1 MSSVTTQN
9 EIEYPES
16 DGKPMGETDLHRDW
30 MFRLLE
36 IFRQRYR
43 EQQVYI
49 ASDLLV
55 YYEEGTPSKFVVPD
69 CFVVLDCKPGRRR
82 TFQTWNEKR
91 VPDVVFEVT
100 SRGTSSID
108 IVDKPVIYE
117 RMGVQEYFLY
127 DPTASYLEPPLQ
139 GYRMTKG
146 SLHQI
151 AETNERLRCETLGV
165 ELFLREDD
173 LVIVDTKT
181 GVEKL
186 TKADAEEAAREQ
198 AERMQ
203 LEALRKQVEAQQKQL
218 EAQQK
223 QIEATRKQEQ
233 ELEARLIAE
242 RRVQELEEKLRRLE
256 NGD

>member
-43 EQQVYI
+43 DQQVYI

-91 VPDVVFEVT
+91 VPNVVFEVT

-139 GYRMTKG
+139 GYRMTNG

-151 AETNERLRCETLGV
+151 AEANGRIRCETLGV
-165 ELFLREDD
+165 ELFLREDN
-173 LVIVDTKT
+173 LVIVDKET
-181 GVEKL
+181 GVEQL
-186 TKADAEEAAREQ
+186 TRADAEELAREQ
-198 AERMQ
+198 AERM
-203 LEALRKQVEAQQKQL
+203 
-218 EAQQK
+218 
-223 QIEATRKQEQ
+223 QEQ

-256 NGD
+256 SGN

>member
-1 MSSVTTQN
+1 MGSVTTQN

-43 EQQVYI
+43 DQRVYI

-55 YYEEGTPSKFVVPD
+55 YYEEGSPSKFVVPD
-69 CFVVLDCKPGRRR
+69 CFVVLDCEPGRRR
-82 TFQTWNEKR
+82 TFQTWKENR
-91 VPDVVFEVT
+91 VPEVVFEVT
-100 SRGTSSID
+100 SRGTSSTD

-139 GYRMTKG
+139 GYRMTG
-146 SLHQI
+146 GTLHRI
-151 AETNERLRCETLGV
+151 AETNGRLRCETLGV

-173 LVIVDTKT
+173 LVIVETET
-181 GVEKL
+181 GVEQV
-186 TKADAEEAAREQ
+186 TRADAEELAR
-198 AERMQ
+198 
-203 LEALRKQVEAQQKQL
+203 
-218 EAQQK
+218 
-223 QIEATRKQEQ
+223 EQ

-242 RRVQELEEKLRRLE
+242 RRVRELEEKIRRLE
-256 NGD
+256 GGN

>member
-1 MSSVTTQN
+1 MSSVTTRN

-36 IFRQRYR
+36 VFRQRYR
-43 EQQVYI
+43 DQQVYI

-55 YYEEGTPSKFVVPD
+55 YFEEGKPSKFVVPD
-69 CFVVLDCKPGRRR
+69 CFVVLDCNPERRR
-82 TFQTWNEKR
+82 TFQTWIEKR

-117 RMGVQEYFLY
+117 RMGVREYFLY

-139 GYRMTKG
+139 GYRMTSG

-151 AETNERLRCETLGV
+151 AETNGRLRCETLGV
-165 ELFLREDD
+165 ELFLQEDD
-173 LVIVDTKT
+173 LVIVDTET
-181 GVEKL
+181 GVEQV
-186 TKADAEEAAREQ
+186 TKADAEEIAREQ
-198 AERMQ
+198 AQRM
-203 LEALRKQVEAQQKQL
+203 R
-218 EAQQK
+218 
-223 QIEATRKQEQ
+223 EQ

-242 RRVQELEEKLRRLE
+242 RRVRELEEKLRRLE
-256 NGD
+256 GGN

>member
-43 EQQVYI
+43 DEQVYI

-91 VPDVVFEVT
+91 VPNVVFEVT

-139 GYRMTKG
+139 GYRMTNG

-151 AETNERLRCETLGV
+151 AEANGRIRCETLGV
-165 ELFLREDD
+165 ELFLREHD
-173 LVIVDTKT
+173 LVIVDKET
-181 GVEKL
+181 GVEQL
-186 TKADAEEAAREQ
+186 TRADAEELAREQ
-198 AERMQ
+198 AERM
-203 LEALRKQVEAQQKQL
+203 
-218 EAQQK
+218 
-223 QIEATRKQEQ
+223 QEQ

-256 NGD
+256 SGN

>member
-43 EQQVYI
+43 DQRVYI

-55 YYEEGTPSKFVVPD
+55 YYEEGSPSKFVVPD
-69 CFVVLDCKPGRRR
+69 CFVVLDCEPGRRR
-82 TFQTWNEKR
+82 TFQTWKENR
-91 VPDVVFEVT
+91 VPEVVFEVT
-100 SRGTSSID
+100 SRGTSSTD

-117 RMGVQEYFLY
+117 RMGVQECFLY

-139 GYRMTKG
+139 GYRMTSG
-146 SLHQI
+146 TLHQI
-151 AETNERLRCETLGV
+151 AETKGRLRCETLGV

-173 LVIVDTKT
+173 LVIVDTET
-181 GVEKL
+181 GVEQV
-186 TKADAEEAAREQ
+186 TKADAEEFAREQ
-198 AERMQ
+198 AQRMHV
-203 LEALRKQVEAQQKQL
+203 EAMRKQVEAQQKQL

-223 QIEATRKQEQ
+223 QLEAQKMREQ

-242 RRVQELEEKLRRLE
+242 RRVRELEEKIRRLE
-256 NGD
+256 GGN

>member
-43 EQQVYI
+43 DQQVYI

-91 VPDVVFEVT
+91 VPNVVFEVT

-108 IVDKPVIYE
+108 IVDNPVIYE

-139 GYRMTKG
+139 RYRMTNG

-151 AETNERLRCETLGV
+151 AEANGRIRCETLGV
-165 ELFLREDD
+165 ELFLREHD
-173 LVIVDTKT
+173 LVIVDKET
-181 GVEKL
+181 GVEQL
-186 TKADAEEAAREQ
+186 TRADAEELAREQ
-198 AERMQ
+198 AERM
-203 LEALRKQVEAQQKQL
+203 
-218 EAQQK
+218 
-223 QIEATRKQEQ
+223 QEQ

-256 NGD
+256 SGN

>member
-1 MSSVTTQN
+1 MSSLTTPN
-9 EIEYPES
+9 EIDYPES

-43 EQQVYI
+43 DQQVYI

-55 YYEEGTPSKFVVPD
+55 YYQEGTPSKFVVPD
-69 CFVVLDCKPGRRR
+69 CFVVLDCTPGRRR
-82 TFQTWNEKR
+82 TFQTWKEKR

-139 GYRMTKG
+139 GYRMTNG

-151 AETNERLRCETLGV
+151 AETNGRLRCETLGV
-165 ELFLREDD
+165 ELFLQEFD
-173 LVIVDTKT
+173 LVIVDTAT
-181 GVEKL
+181 GIEQM
-186 TKADAEEAAREQ
+186 TKADAEELAREQ
-198 AERMQ
+198 AQRMQ

-218 EAQQK
+218 EAQQR
-223 QIEATRKQEQ
+223 QIEAQRKQEL

-242 RRVQELEEKLRRLE
+242 RRVRELEEKIRRLE
-256 NGD
+256 SGP

>member
-1 MSSVTTQN
+1 
-9 EIEYPES
+9 
-16 DGKPMGETDLHRDW
+16 MGETDLHRDW

-43 EQQVYI
+43 DQQVYI

-69 CFVVLDCKPGRRR
+69 CFVAMDCTPGRRR
-82 TFQTWNEKR
+82 TFQTWKEKR

-139 GYRMTKG
+139 GYRMTNG

-151 AETNERLRCETLGV
+151 AETNGRLRCETLGV
-165 ELFLREDD
+165 ELFLQECD
-173 LVIVDTKT
+173 LVIVDMAT
-181 GVEKL
+181 GIEQM
-186 TKADAEEAAREQ
+186 TKADAEELAREQ
-198 AERMQ
+198 AQRM
-203 LEALRKQVEAQQKQL
+203 
-218 EAQQK
+218 
-223 QIEATRKQEQ
+223 QEQ

-242 RRVQELEEKLRRLE
+242 RRVRELEEKIRRLE
-256 NGD
+256 SGH

>member
-43 EQQVYI
+43 DEQVYI

-91 VPDVVFEVT
+91 VPNIVFEVT

-139 GYRMTKG
+139 GYRMTNG

-151 AETNERLRCETLGV
+151 AEANGRIRCETLGV
-165 ELFLREDD
+165 ELFLREDN
-173 LVIVDTKT
+173 LVIVDKET
-181 GVEKL
+181 GVEQL
-186 TKADAEEAAREQ
+186 TRADAEELAREQ
-198 AERMQ
+198 AERM
-203 LEALRKQVEAQQKQL
+203 
-218 EAQQK
+218 
-223 QIEATRKQEQ
+223 QEQ

-256 NGD
+256 SGN

>member
-9 EIEYPES
+9 EVEYPES

-43 EQQVYI
+43 DQQVYI

-55 YYEEGTPSKFVVPD
+55 YYEEGTLSKFIVPD
-69 CFVVLDCKPGRRR
+69 CFVVLDCNPGRRR

-139 GYRMTKG
+139 GYRMTNG

-151 AETNERLRCETLGV
+151 AKTNGRLRCETLGV
-165 ELFLREDD
+165 ELFLREDA
-173 LVIVDTKT
+173 LVIVDTET
-181 GVEKL
+181 GIEQV
-186 TKADAEEAAREQ
+186 TKADAEEFAREH
-198 AERMQ
+198 AERM
-203 LEALRKQVEAQQKQL
+203 
-218 EAQQK
+218 
-223 QIEATRKQEQ
+223 QEQ

-242 RRVQELEEKLRRLE
+242 RRVRELEEKLRRLE
-256 NGD
+256 SGN

>member
-1 MSSVTTQN
+1 VNAMTSVTTQN

-55 YYEEGTPSKFVVPD
+55 YYEEGTPSRFVVPD
-69 CFVVLDCKPGRRR
+69 CFVVLDCNPGRRR

-139 GYRMTKG
+139 GYRMTNG

-151 AETNERLRCETLGV
+151 AETRGRLRCETLGV
-165 ELFLREDD
+165 ELFLQGDD
-173 LVIVDTKT
+173 LVIVDTET
-181 GVEKL
+181 GVEQV
-186 TKADAEEAAREQ
+186 TKADAEELARE
-198 AERMQ
+198 
-203 LEALRKQVEAQQKQL
+203 EAQRQQIEAKREQVEAQ
-218 EAQQK
+218 
-223 QIEATRKQEQ
+223 RNQEQ
-233 ELEARLIAE
+233 ELQARLIAE
-242 RRVQELEEKLRRLE
+242 RRVRELEEKIRRLE
-256 NGD
+256 SGN

>member
-43 EQQVYI
+43 DEQVYI

-91 VPDVVFEVT
+91 VPNVVFEVT

-139 GYRMTKG
+139 GYRMANG

-151 AETNERLRCETLGV
+151 AEANGRIRCETLGV
-165 ELFLREDD
+165 ELFLREDN
-173 LVIVDTKT
+173 LVIVDKET
-181 GVEKL
+181 GVEQL
-186 TKADAEEAAREQ
+186 TRADAEELAREQ
-198 AERMQ
+198 AERM
-203 LEALRKQVEAQQKQL
+203 
-218 EAQQK
+218 
-223 QIEATRKQEQ
+223 QEQ

-256 NGD
+256 SGN

>member
-1 MSSVTTQN
+1 MSFVKTQN

-43 EQQVYI
+43 DQRVYI

-55 YYEEGTPSKFVVPD
+55 YYEEGSLSRFVVPD
-69 CFVVLDCKPGRRR
+69 CFVVLDCNPGRRR

-100 SRGTSSID
+100 SRGTSSTD

-127 DPTASYLEPPLQ
+127 DPTASYLQPPLQ
-139 GYRMTKG
+139 GYRLTNG
-146 SLHQI
+146 TLYEI
-151 AETNERLRCETLGV
+151 AKTNGRLRCETLSV
-165 ELFLREDD
+165 ELFLHGDD
-173 LVIVDTKT
+173 LVIVDTET
-181 GVEKL
+181 GVEQV
-186 TKADAEEAAREQ
+186 TKAEAEELAREQ
-198 AERMQ
+198 
-203 LEALRKQVEAQQKQL
+203 AQQKQL
-218 EAQQK
+218 EAQ
-223 QIEATRKQEQ
+223 RMREQ
-233 ELEARLIAE
+233 ELEARLLAE

-256 NGD
+256 GGN

>member
-43 EQQVYI
+43 DQQVYI

-91 VPDVVFEVT
+91 VPNVVFEVT

-139 GYRMTKG
+139 GYRMTNG

-151 AETNERLRCETLGV
+151 AEANGRIRCETLGV
-165 ELFLREDD
+165 ELFLREHD
-173 LVIVDTKT
+173 LVIVDKET
-181 GVEKL
+181 GVEQL
-186 TKADAEEAAREQ
+186 TRADAEELAREQ
-198 AERMQ
+198 AERM
-203 LEALRKQVEAQQKQL
+203 
-218 EAQQK
+218 
-223 QIEATRKQEQ
+223 QEQ

-256 NGD
+256 SGN

>member
-43 EQQVYI
+43 DQQVYI

-100 SRGTSSID
+100 SRGTSSTD

-139 GYRMTKG
+139 GYRMTNG

-151 AETNERLRCETLGV
+151 AEANGRIRCETLGV
-165 ELFLREDD
+165 ELFLREDN
-173 LVIVDTKT
+173 LVIVDKET
-181 GVEKL
+181 GVEQL
-186 TKADAEEAAREQ
+186 TRADAEELAREQ
-198 AERMQ
+198 AERM
-203 LEALRKQVEAQQKQL
+203 
-218 EAQQK
+218 
-223 QIEATRKQEQ
+223 QEQ

-256 NGD
+256 SGN

>member
-43 EQQVYI
+43 DQQVYI

-100 SRGTSSID
+100 SRGTSSTD

-139 GYRMTKG
+139 GYRMTNG

-151 AETNERLRCETLGV
+151 AEANGRIRCETLGV

-173 LVIVDTKT
+173 LVIVDKET
-181 GVEKL
+181 GVEQL
-186 TKADAEEAAREQ
+186 TRADAEELAREQ
-198 AERMQ
+198 AERM
-203 LEALRKQVEAQQKQL
+203 
-218 EAQQK
+218 
-223 QIEATRKQEQ
+223 QEQ

-256 NGD
+256 SGN

>member
-43 EQQVYI
+43 GQRVYI

-55 YYEEGTPSKFVVPD
+55 YYEEGSLSKFVVPD
-69 CFVVLDCKPGRRR
+69 CFVVLDCDPGRRR
-82 TFQTWNEKR
+82 TFLTWKEKR
-91 VPDVVFEVT
+91 VPEVVFEVT
-100 SRGTSSID
+100 SRGTSSTD

-139 GYRMTKG
+139 GYRLTNG
-146 SLHQI
+146 TLREI
-151 AETNERLRCETLGV
+151 AKTDGRLRSETLGV
-165 ELFLREDD
+165 DLFLREED
-173 LVIVDTKT
+173 LVIVDTET
-181 GVEKL
+181 GVEQV
-186 TKADAEEAAREQ
+186 TKAEAEELARE
-198 AERMQ
+198 R
-203 LEALRKQVEAQQKQL
+203 AQQKQL
-218 EAQQK
+218 EAQRMRQ
-223 QIEATRKQEQ
+223 Q

-242 RRVQELEEKLRRLE
+242 RRVRELEERLRRLE
-256 NGD
+256 GGN

>member
-1 MSSVTTQN
+1 MSSVTIQN

-43 EQQVYI
+43 DQQVYI

-69 CFVVLDCKPGRRR
+69 CFVVLNCNPGRRR
-82 TFQTWNEKR
+82 TFQTWKEKR
-91 VPDVVFEVT
+91 VPNVVFEVT

-108 IVDKPVIYE
+108 IVEKPVIYE
-117 RMGVQEYFLY
+117 RIGVQEYFLY

-139 GYRMTKG
+139 GYRMTNG

-151 AETNERLRCETLGV
+151 AETNGRLRCETLGV
-165 ELFLREDD
+165 DLFLRELD
-173 LVIVDTKT
+173 LVILDAET
-181 GVEKL
+181 GVEQV
-186 TKADAEEAAREQ
+186 TKADAEELSREQ
-198 AERMQ
+198 AQRL
-203 LEALRKQVEAQQKQL
+203 LEK
-218 EAQQK
+218 
-223 QIEATRKQEQ
+223 

-242 RRVQELEEKLRRLE
+242 RRVRELEEKLRRLE
-256 NGD
+256 NGN

>member
-1 MSSVTTQN
+1 MVPWQGVAEMSSVTTAN

-43 EQQVYI
+43 DQQVYI

-55 YYEEGTPSKFVVPD
+55 YYEEGQPSKFVVPD
-69 CFVVLDCKPGRRR
+69 CFVVLNCNPGRRR

-100 SRGTSSID
+100 SRGTSSTD

-139 GYRMTKG
+139 GYRMTNG

-151 AETNERLRCETLGV
+151 AETNGRLRCESLGV
-165 ELFLREDD
+165 ELVLQDFD
-173 LVIVDTKT
+173 LVVLDSAT
-181 GVEKL
+181 GLEQV
-186 TKADAEEAAREQ
+186 TKADAEERAREQ
-198 AERMQ
+198 
-203 LEALRKQVEAQQKQL
+203 
-218 EAQQK
+218 AQQK
-223 QIEATRKQEQ
+223 QIEALRLQEQ
-233 ELEARLIAE
+233 ELAARLAAE
-242 RRVQELEEKLRRLE
+242 RRVRELEEKLRRLE
-256 NGD
+256 GER

>member
-43 EQQVYI
+43 DQRVYI

-55 YYEEGTPSKFVVPD
+55 YYEEGSPSRFVVPD
-69 CFVVLDCKPGRRR
+69 CFVVLDCEPGRRR
-82 TFQTWNEKR
+82 TFQTWKENR
-91 VPDVVFEVT
+91 VPEVVFEVT
-100 SRGTSSID
+100 SRGTSSTD

-139 GYRMTKG
+139 GYRMTG
-146 SLHQI
+146 GTLHRI
-151 AETNERLRCETLGV
+151 AETNGRLRCETLGV

-173 LVIVDTKT
+173 LVIVETET
-181 GVEKL
+181 GVEQV
-186 TKADAEEAAREQ
+186 TRADAEELAR
-198 AERMQ
+198 
-203 LEALRKQVEAQQKQL
+203 
-218 EAQQK
+218 
-223 QIEATRKQEQ
+223 EQ

-242 RRVQELEEKLRRLE
+242 RRVRELEEKIRRLE
-256 NGD
+256 GGN

>member
-1 MSSVTTQN
+1 
-9 EIEYPES
+9 
-16 DGKPMGETDLHRDW
+16 

-43 EQQVYI
+43 DQQVYI

-91 VPDVVFEVT
+91 VSNVVFEVT

-139 GYRMTKG
+139 GYRMTNG

-151 AETNERLRCETLGV
+151 AEANGRIRCETLGV
-165 ELFLREDD
+165 ELFLREHD
-173 LVIVDTKT
+173 LVIVDKET
-181 GVEKL
+181 GVEQL
-186 TKADAEEAAREQ
+186 TRADAEELAREQ
-198 AERMQ
+198 AERM
-203 LEALRKQVEAQQKQL
+203 
-218 EAQQK
+218 
-223 QIEATRKQEQ
+223 QEQ

-256 NGD
+256 SGN

>member
-43 EQQVYI
+43 DQQVYI

-55 YYEEGTPSKFVVPD
+55 YYEEGAPSKFVVPD

-139 GYRMTKG
+139 GYRMTNG

-151 AETNERLRCETLGV
+151 AEANGRLRCETLGV
-165 ELFLREDD
+165 ELFLRDDD
-173 LVIVDTKT
+173 LVIVDMKT
-181 GVEKL
+181 GVEQL
-186 TKADAEEAAREQ
+186 TKADAEELAREQ
-198 AERMQ
+198 AQ
-203 LEALRKQVEAQQKQL
+203 RKQVEAQ
-218 EAQQK
+218 
-223 QIEATRKQEQ
+223 RKHEQ

-242 RRVQELEEKLRRLE
+242 RRVRELEEKLRQLE
-256 NGD
+256 SGN